1 MATAAATLLF
11 LVGLVAITAGAWLIS
26 PPAGLIVGGTFA
38 ALGAWYARKGLDGSP
53 RASD

>member
-1 MATAAATLLF
+1 MATAAATLFF
-11 LVGLVAITAGAWLIS
+11 LVGLAAITVGTWLYS

-38 ALGAWYARKGLDGSP
+38 VLGAWYVRKGMDGSP